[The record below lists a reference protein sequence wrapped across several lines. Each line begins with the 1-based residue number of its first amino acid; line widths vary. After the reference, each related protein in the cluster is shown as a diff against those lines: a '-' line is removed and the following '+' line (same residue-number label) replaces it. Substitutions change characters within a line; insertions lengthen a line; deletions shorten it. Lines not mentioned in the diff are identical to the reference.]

1 MAVTELTAPVSCP
14 KVTPLFT
21 LSHLIRFFKVH
32 MGCNPHRNSWVLV
45 DSFAYHRLALDWYVN
60 LGVFKSRIAIAEG
73 EEMTLLVADDDQN
86 YRSLLSEIL
95 ALQGH
100 LVYTAADGAEAYQI
114 IQTEEIQMVV
124 SDIRMPRVDGFELH
138 RLLRRDSR
146 HCFLPF
152 VYYSGY
158 VDTSA
163 NNVIQ
168 DPDID
173 FFLPKGESISSLS
186 QLISSEAAKQAGK
199 SSSSP
204 FSSDQKMRRGTDGLF
219 PLLDF

>member
-1 MAVTELTAPVSCP
+1 
-14 KVTPLFT
+14 
-21 LSHLIRFFKVH
+21 
-32 MGCNPHRNSWVLV
+32 
-45 DSFAYHRLALDWYVN
+45 
-60 LGVFKSRIAIAEG
+60 
-73 EEMTLLVADDDQN
+73 MTLLVADDDQN

-124 SDIRMPRVDGFELH
+124 SDIRMPRVDGYELH
-138 RLLRRDSR
+138 RLLRRDTR
-146 HCFLPF
+146 HCLLPF

-158 VDTSA
+158 MDSTSQA
-163 NNVIQ
+163 IQ

-173 FFLPKGESISSLS
+173 FFLPKGESIASLS
-186 QLISSEAAKQAGK
+186 QLISSEAAKQAE
-199 SSSSP
+199 SP
-204 FSSDQKMRRGTDGLF
+204 FRSDQKMRRGTDGLF